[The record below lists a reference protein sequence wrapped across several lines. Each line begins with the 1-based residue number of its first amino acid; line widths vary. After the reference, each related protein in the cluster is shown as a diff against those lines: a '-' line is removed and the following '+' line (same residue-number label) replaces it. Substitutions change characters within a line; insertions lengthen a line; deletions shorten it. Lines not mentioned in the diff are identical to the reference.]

1 MTTLT
6 KTFELDGFSDTKR
19 SEGLQVSPVVARYGA
34 YVCAKMNCYRTLGF
48 EFCHIKAAEKAAILK
63 TEGPPDLF
71 DHMRLLQSS
80 IAAALQAIG
89 DDAGVLAYELPK
101 FCLTLLFQDVL
112 RLFAYLQDT
121 IFNVLE
127 RFFKMTKQDATEAYG
142 LYSQFVQQTEQ
153 IDKFMVMC
161 GKYGCTGGKD
171 IPNFSTAPASLLK
184 SLKNHIDSNWAE
196 SGKSPSGG
204 EVSLAA
210 LIPKMEVL
218 DTSTISA
225 ETSAVNTSP
234 RTPSPPSSPE
244 HADSD
249 DEQVGYVEVVA
260 EPSAG
265 DALPVTVS
273 STSLEVHSPLK
284 PADSAA
290 GSAEAVP
297 VDPQTPTTQPE
308 PAAQPEPTVAP
319 ADDVQPAPAT
329 TDGDESTGPASAT
342 VSQDQ
347 LPVFEALW
355 QIAVPA
361 GKDFLAAIPAVNFFR
376 SSGYDNQVLSKIW
389 TLSDSQAPKG
399 QLNQS
404 EFFIALKLIALKQAG
419 QAPSIDA
426 INAVTDLP
434 DLGDKTTEAKAIVA
448 AATKAPDEV
457 STADVDTSIDAPAP
471 LTFLQVMANMWAKIS
486 DKVDAAG
493 TVDGAACRPIMMLSK
508 LEPAI
513 LGKIWG
519 KVDANKK
526 GRINYKQFGQVLGL
540 ISQLQA
546 DQPMDLA
553 TIGPNTTPPN
563 LE

>member
-1 MTTLT
+1 M
-6 KTFELDGFSDTKR
+6 
-19 SEGLQVSPVVARYGA
+19 
-34 YVCAKMNCYRTLGF
+34 
-48 EFCHIKAAEKAAILK
+48 
-63 TEGPPDLF
+63 
-71 DHMRLLQSS
+71 
-80 IAAALQAIG
+80 
-89 DDAGVLAYELPK
+89 
-101 FCLTLLFQDVL
+101 
-112 RLFAYLQDT
+112 
-121 IFNVLE
+121 
-127 RFFKMTKQDATEAYG
+127 
-142 LYSQFVQQTEQ
+142 
-153 IDKFMVMC
+153 
-161 GKYGCTGGKD
+161 
-171 IPNFSTAPASLLK
+171 
-184 SLKNHIDSNWAE
+184 
-196 SGKSPSGG
+196 
-204 EVSLAA
+204 SLAA

-361 GKDFLAAIPAVNFFR
+361 GKGALSVGAAWLHLPHRGQKGRNRPSCLSPPSLPV
-376 SSGYDNQVLSKIW
+376 SSLLS
-389 TLSDSQAPKG
+389 P
-399 QLNQS
+399 
-404 EFFIALKLIALKQAG
+404 
-419 QAPSIDA
+419 
-426 INAVTDLP
+426 
-434 DLGDKTTEAKAIVA
+434 
-448 AATKAPDEV
+448 
-457 STADVDTSIDAPAP
+457 PAP
-471 LTFLQVMANMWAKIS
+471 LPPLPPSREA
-486 DKVDAAG
+486 
-493 TVDGAACRPIMMLSK
+493 
-508 LEPAI
+508 
-513 LGKIWG
+513 
-519 KVDANKK
+519 
-526 GRINYKQFGQVLGL
+526 
-540 ISQLQA
+540 
-546 DQPMDLA
+546 LA
-553 TIGPNTTPPN
+553 STMS
-563 LE
+563 